1 VDIQQDMGPTNDPP
15 ATPVDAT
22 PVDATKATDQQRDL
36 QELLDHQHEDP
47 EAPGLHQ
54 DRHAVADEY

>member
-1 VDIQQDMGPTNDPP
+1 MDIQQDMGPTNDPP
-15 ATPVDAT
+15 AT